1 MTWLYGL
8 FETYSHDLWILA
20 TASLVA
26 VSCALVGVFLI
37 LRRQSLMGD
46 AISHSVLLGIVLAFL
61 ISGSR
66 DLAVLLGGAVIIG
79 LMTAWLSDT
88 LHKVGNLQKDA
99 GIGIVFTL
107 FFAVGVILV
116 SVYTGQIDL
125 DQECVLY
132 GEIAFV
138 PFDTIIWGDMQN
150 GNGIDIGPRAFWSIA
165 LVLTVVLVSIWVA
178 FGRLQ
183 TVAFHPS
190 LAASLGINVVFWHY
204 FLMTLVSLTTVASF
218 DAVGAI
224 LVVALLVIP
233 AASAY
238 LLAKSLKGILWL
250 AAIYAEAAVLMG
262 YGLAFWLDS
271 SISAS
276 IAVCAG
282 VLLFLTIIGLHLH
295 KKRLQTQAVKGVA

>member
-1 MTWLYGL
+1 MTT
-8 FETYSHDLWILA
+8 FIQDHISDLWILA

-61 ISGSR
+61 LSGTR
-66 DLAVLLGGAVIIG
+66 DLTILLGGAVVIG
-79 LMTAWLSDT
+79 LITAWLSDT

-107 FFAVGVILV
+107 FFAIGVILI
-116 SVYTGQIDL
+116 SLYAGQIDL

-138 PFDTIIWGDMQN
+138 PFDTLIWGDME
-150 GNGIDIGPRAFWSIA
+150 NGIDLGPRAFWSISIVFA
-165 LVLTVVLVSIWVA
+165 LVLASIWIA

-190 LAASLGINVVFWHY
+190 LAASLGINVLFWHY

-233 AASAY
+233 ATSAY
-238 LLAKSLKGILWL
+238 LLATSLKNMLWL
-250 AAIYAEAAVLMG
+250 AAAYAEGAVLTG
-262 YGLAFWLDS
+262 YALAFWLDS

-282 VLLFLTIIGLHLH
+282 GLLFLTVTGLQIH
-295 KKRLQTQAVKGVA
+295 KLRLQKQTVKTIA